1 MSAVVPESLQR
12 TAWSD
17 PLQLRVI
24 APQPNATRPDQRPAR
39 WLRPPRLPEP
49 PPLVGDLSMLSSAV
63 VMDTVA
69 AGAAVAEEK
78 GSALVNAAIENFKQ
92 ILGNSSESPRRE
104 LLHSRLPAL
113 PVRNLR
119 RVERNLRRVDRKPA
133 RVLLQYQEDS
143 STELLTGAEAQMNPV
158 NPAKPAKLMPNTTN
172 TTHDPSWSASLSTDL
187 ENLDGVQVGLA
198 FALVVL
204 FFIFTVG
211 VFRGWWCKRNTHTLA
226 ESQGYDTF
234 ENEAVDK
241 TRVKKV
247 DYDI

>member
-1 MSAVVPESLQR
+1 MSAVVLESLQR
-12 TAWSD
+12 TYWSD
-17 PLQLRVI
+17 PVQVLAI
-24 APQPNATRPDQRPAR
+24 APQPNATRPDQRPGR

-49 PPLVGDLSMLSSAV
+49 PPLVGDLSMLSSAAV
-63 VMDTVA
+63 IDTVA
-69 AGAAVAEEK
+69 AGAALVEEK
-78 GSALVNAAIENFKQ
+78 GSALVNAAIENFEQ

-104 LLHSRLPAL
+104 LLHSRLHAL
-113 PVRNLR
+113 PI
-119 RVERNLRRVDRKPA
+119 RNLRRVDRKPA
-133 RVLLQYQEDS
+133 RVLLQYQEDNS
-143 STELLTGAEAQMNPV
+143 TGAETQMNPV

-172 TTHDPSWSASLSTDL
+172 TTHDPTWYASLSTDL

-211 VFRGWWCKRNTHTLA
+211 VFRGWWCKRNTHKLA
-226 ESQGYDTF
+226 ESQGYNTF

-241 TRVKKV
+241 THVKKV

>member
-1 MSAVVPESLQR
+1 
-12 TAWSD
+12 
-17 PLQLRVI
+17 
-24 APQPNATRPDQRPAR
+24 
-39 WLRPPRLPEP
+39 
-49 PPLVGDLSMLSSAV
+49 MLSSAV
-63 VMDTVA
+63 VIDTVA

-78 GSALVNAAIENFKQ
+78 GSALVNAAIEHFEQ

-104 LLHSRLPAL
+104 LLHSRLHAL

-119 RVERNLRRVDRKPA
+119 GVDRNLRGVDRKPA
-133 RVLLQYQEDS
+133 RVLLQYQEDNS
-143 STELLTGAEAQMNPV
+143 TGAEAQMNPV
-158 NPAKPAKLMPNTTN
+158 NPAKPAKIMPNTTN
-172 TTHDPSWSASLSTDL
+172 TTHDPAWYASLSTDL
-187 ENLDGVQVGLA
+187 ENLDGVQMGLA
-198 FALVVL
+198 LALVVL

-211 VFRGWWCKRNTHTLA
+211 VFRGWWCKSNTHTLA